1 MKNLT
6 KFGMMLLAA
15 ALCVGMSSCSD
26 DDDKEVG
33 VGGSLSFASNNPL
46 ISKGKKLL
54 TKVITESFNDYQSC
68 SIMYD
73 SHFRPIKFT
82 NESGTWE
89 DKNYIDYET
98 GIIYED
104 EEAAGKATFTPQ
116 GYIKGYSYSWS
127 GEYGEYGE
135 GNVSCTYNSEGH
147 LTKTELTEKW
157 REENEAG
164 TALGVTSLV
173 WNDGNMVKASWKE
186 TWNGGKDEETGYS
199 TIEYSDLDNIF
210 RQIPLGFMR
219 AVDILF
225 DDGLASVGLL
235 GIGPKKLPK
244 KVVLDDGV
252 TYTFEYILN
261 ADGSIRQETVTNND
275 DGYNYTYSYSYTPI
289 E

>member
-1 MKNLT
+1 M
-6 KFGMMLLAA
+6 
-15 ALCVGMSSCSD
+15 
-26 DDDKEVG
+26 
-33 VGGSLSFASNNPL
+33 
-46 ISKGKKLL
+46 
-54 TKVITESFNDYQSC
+54 
-68 SIMYD
+68 
-73 SHFRPIKFT
+73 
-82 NESGTWE
+82 
-89 DKNYIDYET
+89 
-98 GIIYED
+98 
-104 EEAAGKATFTPQ
+104 
-116 GYIKGYSYSWS
+116 
-127 GEYGEYGE
+127 
-135 GNVSCTYNSEGH
+135 
-147 LTKTELTEKW
+147 TEKW